1 MPWTSRRVSRPTRT
15 AMMSAGAPRQGHRGA
30 GGFLGVESRGDPG
43 VPEDA
48 LPLLLVGAGQAD
60 ARRDP
65 GGVLDDAAGDIVAP
79 GDAAEDIDEDRPDP
93 GLPLD
98 DVQGLAHS
106 LRGRPAADVQEVGG
120 APAEMRQE
128 VERAHHQARAVAD
141 DGDVAVELDV
151 GQPAGPGLPLEA

>member
-1 MPWTSRRVSRPTRT
+1 
-15 AMMSAGAPRQGHRGA
+15 
-30 GGFLGVESRGDPG
+30 
-43 VPEDA
+43 
-48 LPLLLVGAGQAD
+48 
-60 ARRDP
+60 
-65 GGVLDDAAGDIVAP
+65 
-79 GDAAEDIDEDRPDP
+79 PDP

-151 GQPAGPGLPLEA
+151 GQPAGPGLPLEGGQLVRGEVAGATVSIPPPPAAAATATAHRAARSVTNAR